1 MFDHGTVCFRAG
13 RTSGEIIA
21 AGAVQTQDG
30 ERCLPLPRYSA
41 STCASNLCGNAR
53 SIAYF
58 LYSVFLPKQDAAFR
72 AVEREDIFNAHNLRP
87 FGHQISP
94 AIRPIGGERDIH
106 APRPME
112 NCLMEWLSTGDVCA
126 ACNTRFPSLA
136 WIRQFPTCF
145 HAQDERLPLQGRQ
158 KGREEPGPAI
168 PIAPKAPFPTFL
180 PIPAFPRYCL
190 RSSA

>member
-1 MFDHGTVCFRAG
+1 MA
-13 RTSGEIIA
+13 
-21 AGAVQTQDG
+21 Q
-30 ERCLPLPRYSA
+30 SA
-41 STCASNLCGNAR
+41 SAPAGQAARSSPRAQCRRRTANAVCPCRAIPPPLAPAICAVR

-58 LYSVFLPKQDAAFR
+58 LCSVFLPKQDAAFR

-94 AIRPIGGERDIH
+94 AIRPIGGERGIH
-106 APRPME
+106 ALRPME
-112 NCLMEWLSTGDVCA
+112 NCLMERLSTGDVCV
-126 ACNTRFPSLA
+126 ACNTRFPSRA

-145 HAQDERLPLQGRQ
+145 HAQDEKLRLHGRQ

-180 PIPAFPRYCL
+180 PIPAFPRYRL

>member
-58 LYSVFLPKQDAAFR
+58 LCSVFLPKQDAAFR

-94 AIRPIGGERDIH
+94 AIRPIGGERGIH
-106 APRPME
+106 ALRPME
-112 NCLMEWLSTGDVCA
+112 NCQWAGCPQET
-126 ACNTRFPSLA
+126 FA
-136 WIRQFPTCF
+136 W
-145 HAQDERLPLQGRQ
+145 
-158 KGREEPGPAI
+158 PAI
-168 PIAPKAPFPTFL
+168 PVFH
-180 PIPAFPRYCL
+180 
-190 RSSA
+190 RSHGFANFRHVFMRRM

>member
-41 STCASNLCGNAR
+41 STCASNLCGTKH
-53 SIAYF
+53 SLF
-58 LYSVFLPKQDAAFR
+58 SVFCLSAETGCGVSRGGTRRHFR
-72 AVEREDIFNAHNLRP
+72 CAKPAP
-87 FGHQISP
+87 FGHQILP
-94 AIRPIGGERDIH
+94 AIRPIGGERGIY
-106 APRPME
+106 ALRPME
-112 NCLMEWLSTGDVCA
+112 NCLMERLSTGDVCA

-158 KGREEPGPAI
+158 KGREEPDPAI

>member
-1 MFDHGTVCFRAG
+1 MA
-13 RTSGEIIA
+13 
-21 AGAVQTQDG
+21 Q
-30 ERCLPLPRYSA
+30 SA
-41 STCASNLCGNAR
+41 SAPAGQAAR
-53 SIAYF
+53 SSPRAQCRRRTANAVCPCRAIPPPLAPAICAECTKHSLF
-58 LYSVFLPKQDAAFR
+58 SVFCLSAETGCGVSRGGTRRHFR
-72 AVEREDIFNAHNLRP
+72 CAKPAP
-87 FGHQISP
+87 FGHQILP
-94 AIRPIGGERDIH
+94 AIRPIGGERGIY

-112 NCLMEWLSTGDVCA
+112 NCLMERLSTGDVCA

-158 KGREEPGPAI
+158 KGREEPDPAI